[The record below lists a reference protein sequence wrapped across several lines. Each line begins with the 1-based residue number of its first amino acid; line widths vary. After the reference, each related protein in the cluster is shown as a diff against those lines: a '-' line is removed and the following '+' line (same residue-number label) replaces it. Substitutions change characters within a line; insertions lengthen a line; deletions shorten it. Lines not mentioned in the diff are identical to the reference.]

1 MNQHLARGLT
11 FAAIA
16 AAPGLMLVLL
26 ATFVIQGEMELTV
39 GAPGIL
45 IALAGAVT
53 GVVYGLQRP
62 RRTPIK

>member
-1 MNQHLARGLT
+1 MNQHLTRALI
-11 FAAIA
+11 FAAVG
-16 AAPGLMLVLL
+16 AAPGLVLVLL

-53 GVVYGLQRP
+53 GAVYGLRRP